1 MTDKN
6 SVNQMTRAALKAA
19 ILEHEIAEFGPD
31 ALSGQMIDK
40 MLNSR
45 LCLNLWFSVKNV
57 LLAYGFV
64 TKRRGNIY
72 RLERLCVTEE
82 GRFQDRLGTYLHKA
96 LIDHE
101 VTSVFQCYV
110 PERSV
115 REQYWMK
122 AHGWIAVGIAKD
134 YYHSGDA
141 IEFLRTGYETIHDQD
156 QSVS

>member
-1 MTDKN
+1 MADKN
-6 SVNQMTRAALKAA
+6 SVNTMTRAEVKAA

-31 ALSGQMIDK
+31 ALTGQMVDR

-45 LCLNLWFSVKNV
+45 LCLNVWFSVSNV
-57 LLAYGFV
+57 LMAYGFV

-82 GRFQDRLGTYLHKA
+82 GKCKHRLGTYLHNA
-96 LIDHE
+96 LIDAA
-101 VTSVFQCYV
+101 TKSVFQCYV

-115 REQYWMK
+115 REQYWMR
-122 AHGWIAVGIAKD
+122 AHGWLAVGIEKD

-141 IEFLRTGYETIHDQD
+141 IEFLRSNHETFFDQD